1 MLLRPCHSVCERAWK
16 DEETIKTM
24 KCFFSFPPT
33 HFSFGWAFLA
43 HWGGGGGSGGSR
55 RRLMERATWTNP
67 VWNQGA
73 RTARPSQ
80 IYDPPP
86 LFSHTEAPLWSFWM
100 YRTLS
105 VTFCHLCLPLLPLPF
120 LSHFPLPLF
129 LYLGISFLSFTP
141 SFFPRHP
148 GQLFI
153 QTGCLQLS
161 VRSWAAAPEVGRVA
175 RGAELFPNTSVS
187 SLCNIH
193 DLSATLTPQLHV
205 FCKTTHTHCTEAV
218 QRRQRAQS
226 VRDKYLHS
234 GLRHTESL
242 FRLKKSIQHTNTL

>member
-120 LSHFPLPLF
+120 LSHFPIPLF
-129 LYLGISFLSFTP
+129 LCPSISPPSSISLSWYLFSLFHPLLFSQTSWPAVHPDRVSTAVCAKLSC
-141 SFFPRHP
+141 SSRGRSCSPRRGALSQH
-148 GQLFI
+148 L
-153 QTGCLQLS
+153 CLLS
-161 VRSWAAAPEVGRVA
+161 V
-175 RGAELFPNTSVS
+175 
-187 SLCNIH
+187 
-193 DLSATLTPQLHV
+193 
-205 FCKTTHTHCTEAV
+205 
-218 QRRQRAQS
+218 
-226 VRDKYLHS
+226 
-234 GLRHTESL
+234 
-242 FRLKKSIQHTNTL
+242 